1 MGEHTNF
8 GNVSVL
14 LQEGTESLEAL
25 YISTDTWVPIPVN
38 LYSYFINIGDI
49 MQKWT
54 VGYYRS
60 ALHRV
65 VNSSTKARYS
75 APFFINENLDLECH
89 ALCILYQSEIV
100 IA

>member
-1 MGEHTNF
+1 
-8 GNVSVL
+8 
-14 LQEGTESLEAL
+14 
-25 YISTDTWVPIPVN
+25 
-38 LYSYFINIGDI
+38 

-89 ALCILYQSEIV
+89 ALCILYQSEIA